1 MVLRKLTDFKKRV
14 KTNYMKQLISFMKQ
28 KGQVKGDSKRIFSQN
43 ILPRYFLESEQKTF
57 YLLPSRKI

>member
-14 KTNYMKQLISFMKQ
+14 KTNYMKQLISSMKQ

>member
-1 MVLRKLTDFKKRV
+1 MVLRKLTDLKKRV
-14 KTNYMKQLISFMKQ
+14 KTNNTKQHIFFMKQ
-28 KGQVKGDSKRIFSQN
+28 KEQVKGDSKRIFSQN